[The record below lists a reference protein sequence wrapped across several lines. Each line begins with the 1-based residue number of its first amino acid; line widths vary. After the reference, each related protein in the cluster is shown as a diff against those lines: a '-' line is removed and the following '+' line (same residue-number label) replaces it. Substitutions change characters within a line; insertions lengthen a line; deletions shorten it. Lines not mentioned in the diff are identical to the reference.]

1 VDHDSKDHPSMTQN
15 RKPLLMSVALAA
27 MALGISG
34 CGGGGTAAPV
44 AVVPPPPPPV
54 GQTSLSLTKC
64 LNQDVAGRKL
74 VDIVVPDQLV
84 LDLSKPAGFPNGRK
98 LEDQVVD
105 LELAA
110 LFLDLTKHPVTIF
123 LGIPVNPNVFDQP
136 TLSVFP
142 FFAKA
147 LGTPPLSATNGSNF
161 NFRTDPAS
169 NYVRVDRMGV
179 PAVAT
184 VTILGP
190 KKNAYN
196 DSSPAQDATGANVP
210 DVLAGYQALTDALNG
225 DFKGLGLTPCA
236 T

>member
-1 VDHDSKDHPSMTQN
+1 MTQTL
-15 RKPLLMSVALAA
+15 KPLLTSVAFAA
-27 MALGISG
+27 MALGLSG
-34 CGGGGTAAPV
+34 CGGGSAAPV
-44 AVVPPPPPPV
+44 AVTPPPPPPPV
-54 GQTSLSLTKC
+54 GQTGLSLTKC

-84 LDLSKPAGFPNGRK
+84 LNLQQPAGFPNGRK
-98 LEDQVVD
+98 LDDPVVD

-110 LFLDLTKHPVTIF
+110 LFLDLTKHPVDT
-123 LGIPVNPNVFDQP
+123 LVKAKVNPFVFDQP
-136 TLSVFP
+136 ILTAFP
-142 FFAKA
+142 FFAPA
-147 LGTPPLSATNGSNF
+147 LGTPPLSATNGTTF

-169 NYVRVDRMGV
+169 SYVRVDRMGV

-184 VTILGP
+184 VTILSP

-196 DSSPAQDATGANVP
+196 DSSPAQDATGANVN
-210 DVLAGYQALTDALNG
+210 DVLAGYQALTDALND